1 MDIRVFI
8 YLDCGFFFTWDTL
21 YKKEKESLLKVIHT
35 ASFFAL
41 KS

>member
-1 MDIRVFI
+1 MP
-8 YLDCGFFFTWDTL
+8 LL
-21 YKKEKESLLKVIHT
+21 PKEKESLLKVIHT